1 MDMLD
6 TCLDGSGSRVVEIII
21 SRQQRQSRSVRD
33 IQEGQLWQTRFA
45 FGFIFGNCCIDRM
58 ILHQLQWSLWGWP
71 RSSWTRLVGGWRI
84 AAGAGG
90 GALLRFPE
98 YGNRSMPRRMGVPCV
113 GWSQLCSSC
122 WYFDRLKF
130 IKIERVE
137 VHGHPFQES
146 QLGEISTLRQHGTT
160 MNKTGMPFAYMCS
173 LCSRGLDLGKLPVH
187 PSLTISYHY
196 HGCSTHICI
205 LHYFQCM
212 Q

>member
-1 MDMLD
+1 
-6 TCLDGSGSRVVEIII
+6 
-21 SRQQRQSRSVRD
+21 
-33 IQEGQLWQTRFA
+33 
-45 FGFIFGNCCIDRM
+45 
-58 ILHQLQWSLWGWP
+58 
-71 RSSWTRLVGGWRI
+71 
-84 AAGAGG
+84 
-90 GALLRFPE
+90 
-98 YGNRSMPRRMGVPCV
+98 MPRRMGVPCV
-113 GWSQLCSSC
+113 GEVSFAHHAGILT
-122 WYFDRLKF
+122 LKF

>member
-1 MDMLD
+1 MVALRLTKVQLNKAGWGLKD
-6 TCLDGSGSRVVEIII
+6 CSRCRWWCAAEVSRIWKSKYASPDG
-21 SRQQRQSRSVRD
+21 
-33 IQEGQLWQTRFA
+33 
-45 FGFIFGNCCIDRM
+45 
-58 ILHQLQWSLWGWP
+58 
-71 RSSWTRLVGGWRI
+71 
-84 AAGAGG
+84 
-90 GALLRFPE
+90 
-98 YGNRSMPRRMGVPCV
+98 RSMCW
-113 GWSQLCSSC
+113 WSQLCSSC